1 MSLTFEFLQL
11 TQATFRLILS
21 SCRCPR
27 PDAEAG
33 DSSEDGVGAIPCLP
47 RDEALEHLFKACD
60 HMSTNTPYQTSNDD
74 LGFGIMDEE
83 CD

>member
-33 DSSEDGVGAIPCLP
+33 DSSEDGVGAILS
-47 RDEALEHLFKACD
+47 HLIAPEVRLQYI
-60 HMSTNTPYQTSNDD
+60 S
-74 LGFGIMDEE
+74 LGHLIISQQ
-83 CD
+83 